1 MRAVLL
7 GPPGAGKGT
16 QAVKLVEKYGV
27 PQISTGDIFR
37 ANIKQG
43 TELGKKAQEYMNK
56 GELVPDSLV
65 VDLVKDRLQQD
76 DCKNGYLLDGF
87 PRTIFQAEELDKFL
101 EEQGQKLDAV
111 INFQVG
117 HDTLIQRLTGRR
129 ICKQCGAGYHIVG
142 MPPKVEGICDKCGGE
157 LEQRKDDT
165 VETAENRIVVYNE
178 STKPLIEYY
187 EKSGALKNFN
197 AEQDH
202 MVVFKEIVEAIG

>member
-101 EEQGQKLDAV
+101 AEQGHKLDAV

-117 HDTLIQRLTGRR
+117 HDTLIERLTGRR
-129 ICKQCGAGYHIVG
+129 ICKKCGAGYHIVG

>member
-1 MRAVLL
+1 MKLIIL
-7 GPPGAGKGT
+7 GAPGSGKGT
-16 QAVKLVEKYGV
+16 ASTVIRDKYSLAH
-27 PQISTGDIFR
+27 ISTGDIFR
-37 ANIKQG
+37 ANIKNG
-43 TELGKKAQEYMNK
+43 TELGMEAKKYMDQ
-56 GELVPDSLV
+56 GLLVPDELTV
-65 VDLVKDRLQQD
+65 RILLDRVAQD
-76 DCKNGYLLDGF
+76 DCKNGYILDGF
-87 PRTIFQAEELDKFL
+87 PRTIYQAEELDKFL
-101 EEQGQKLDAV
+101 AEQGQKLDAV

-129 ICKQCGAGYHIVG
+129 ICKNCGAGYHIVG

>member
-65 VDLVKDRLQQD
+65 VDLVKDRLLQE

-87 PRTIFQAEELDKFL
+87 PRTIYQAEELDKFL
-101 EEQGQKLDAV
+101 KEQGQKLDAV

-117 HDTLIQRLTGRR
+117 HDTLIARLTGRR
-129 ICKQCGAGYHIVG
+129 ICKNCGAGYHIVG

-178 STKPLIEYY
+178 STAPLIDYY
-187 EKSGALKNFN
+187 EKSGDLKNFN